1 MNAAARALHESNF
14 FHGHL
19 TEIRFSFM
27 QFLQFVLLISVLL
40 SALAIVYSTNQ
51 YRLNLSQFEH
61 SKLEESNLQLEWGQ
75 LLLEQASISAPSHI
89 QEDAENVLKMKMP
102 EAKNIQIV
110 HLPSTT
116 TA

>member
-27 QFLQFVLLISVLL
+27 QFLQFLLLLSVLV
-40 SALAIVYSTNQ
+40 SALGIVYSTNQ
-51 YRLNLSQFEH
+51 YRINLSQFEH
-61 SKLEESNLQLEWGQ
+61 SKLVESQLQLEWGQ

-89 QEDAENVLKMKMP
+89 QEDAERVLKMKMP
-102 EAKNIQIV
+102 EAKNIRIV
-110 HLPSTT
+110 HL
-116 TA
+116 

>member
-19 TEIRFSFM
+19 TEMRFSIM

-61 SKLEESNLQLEWGQ
+61 AKLEESNLQLEWGQ

-89 QEDAENVLKMKMP
+89 QEDAVNVLKMSMP

-110 HLPSTT
+110 HLS
-116 TA
+116 